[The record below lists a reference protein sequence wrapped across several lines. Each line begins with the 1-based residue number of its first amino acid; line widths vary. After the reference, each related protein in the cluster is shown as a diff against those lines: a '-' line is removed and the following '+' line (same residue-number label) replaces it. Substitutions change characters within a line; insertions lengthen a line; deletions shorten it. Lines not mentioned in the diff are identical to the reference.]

1 MKVSHVERDGRT
13 GVVDVRALES
23 VDVEVLQRL
32 GLDHRPLHVL

>member
-1 MKVSHVERDGRT
+1 VKVFHVERDGRT
-13 GVVDVRALES
+13 GVVDVRALGS